1 MNHHRTISR
10 IGLGSLAALELY
22 AGLARAKQRR
32 DLFAAAQARST
43 ATGRP
48 LVVVGDPDAGA
59 WTRYLGREYGC
70 GSVCTDLNG
79 CPGCP
84 VAIPADITQPLHLP
98 PNNVIA
104 LTQLFPN
111 AGPTVDGVGP
121 LVPPN
126 SAVVYVSCVLEYV
139 PDPMAGWNE
148 ILRMAGSPENIFM
161 AEVQP
166 WAFGTL
172 TFYPGTRS
180 VISRDGATIV
190 AKPVSPVMGLI
201 YGGVFGALAVGSVV

>member
-1 MNHHRTISR
+1 MNHRTISR
-10 IGLGSLAALELY
+10 LGLGTLAAVELY

-70 GSVCTDLNG
+70 GSVCIDLNG

-84 VAIPADITQPLHLP
+84 VAIPADITHEVSLP
-98 PNNVIA
+98 SPQA
-104 LTQLFPN
+104 ADLFPS
-111 AGPTVDGVGP
+111 ATLPFAPTTPPSYGV
-121 LVPPN
+121 VPSN

-148 ILRMAGSPENIFM
+148 ILRMAGSPDNVFM

-166 WAFGTL
+166 WALGTL
-172 TFYPGTRS
+172 TFYPGTKS

-190 AKPVSPVMGLI
+190 AKPVSPMTGLI
-201 YGGVFGALAVGSVV
+201 YGGVLGALVIGSVV